1 MKEQETVGLTIL
13 AILSGR
19 TFLVGLITLTL
30 FLLLTSCKGVKEW
43 EETLTWQSPSRL
55 CTGRIRIYP
64 ELIKEKRGTKGAE
77 EITYGAEL
85 SIKAEC

>member
-1 MKEQETVGLTIL
+1 MNNLLPFLIGL
-13 AILSGR
+13 
-19 TFLVGLITLTL
+19 LI
-30 FLLLTSCKGVKEW
+30 LTSSCKNVKEW
-43 EETLTWQSPSRL
+43 EETLTWSSPSRL

-85 SIKAEC
+85 SFKMEC